1 LDEAGVLPVGP
12 AGVTIK
18 GMGRPV
24 EAHPLLTAAW
34 LAETP
39 DDMFQ
44 RELDEGELILMAP
57 AGGEHGLSEMHLA
70 GLIFAEVKKRKLGVM
85 FSSDTGFL
93 LKRNPDTV
101 RCPDIA
107 FVRKER
113 LPLSYA
119 KEGGYVVGAP
129 DLAVEIQ
136 SPSQSPAD
144 LEKKVRQY
152 LEAGGHT
159 VWVIHLRRREARIY
173 RRSGEIEKID
183 AAGFL
188 EAPEILPGVRIALRD
203 IFETA

>member
-1 LDEAGVLPVGP
+1 
-12 AGVTIK
+12 
-18 GMGRPV
+18 MGRP
-24 EAHPLLTAAW
+24 AQAQDLLTAAW

-39 DDMFQ
+39 DGMFQ

-57 AGGEHGLSEMHLA
+57 AGGEHGLTEVRLT
-70 GLIFAEVKKRKLGVM
+70 GLLFAEVERRKLGVL

-93 LKRNPDTV
+93 LQRNPDTV
-101 RCPDIA
+101 RCPDIG

-152 LEAGGHT
+152 LAAGAHT
-159 VWVIHLRRREARIY
+159 AWVIHLRRRQARIFGP
-173 RRSGEIEKID
+173 SGAVKDVGKE
-183 AAGFL
+183 GFL
-188 EAPEILPGVRIALRD
+188 EAQEILPGIRIALRS
-203 IFETA
+203 IFEPQMD

>member
-1 LDEAGVLPVGP
+1 
-12 AGVTIK
+12 
-18 GMGRPV
+18 MGRPV
-24 EAHPLLTAAW
+24 EAHALLTAAW

-39 DDMFQ
+39 DGMFQ

-57 AGGEHGLSEMHLA
+57 AGGEHGLSEMRLA
-70 GLIFAEVKKRKLGVM
+70 GLLFAEVERRKLGVL

-93 LKRNPDTV
+93 LQRNPDTV

-144 LEKKVRQY
+144 IEKKIRQY
-152 LEAGGHT
+152 FTAGTHT
-159 VWVIHLRRREARIY
+159 VWWIHPRRRQARIY
-173 RRSGEIEKID
+173 GPSGVIENVD
-183 AAGFL
+183 REGFL
-188 EAPEILPGVRIALRD
+188 EAPEILPGVRIALRG
-203 IFETA
+203 IFEPEKD

>member
-1 LDEAGVLPVGP
+1 MPLIGQRYYQD
-12 AGVTIK
+12 
-18 GMGRPV
+18 MGRPV
-24 EAHPLLTAAW
+24 EAHALLTAAW

-39 DDMFQ
+39 DGMFQ

-57 AGGEHGLSEMHLA
+57 AGGEHGLIEVELT
-70 GLIFAEVKKRKLGVM
+70 GRLFLEVKRRKLGVM

-93 LKRNPDTV
+93 LQRNPDTV

-107 FVRKER
+107 FVRKQR

-152 LEAGGHT
+152 FAAGTHT
-159 VWVIHLRRREARIY
+159 VWVIHPRRLQASIYGPSGGVESVDRE
-173 RRSGEIEKID
+173 
-183 AAGFL
+183 GFL
-188 EAPEILPGVRIALRD
+188 EALEILPGVRIALRS
-203 IFETA
+203 IFEPETA